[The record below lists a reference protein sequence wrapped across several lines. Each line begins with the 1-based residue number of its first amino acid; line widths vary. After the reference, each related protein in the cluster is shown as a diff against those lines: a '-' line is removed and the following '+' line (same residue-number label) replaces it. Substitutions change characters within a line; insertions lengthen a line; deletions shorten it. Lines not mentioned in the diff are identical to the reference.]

1 MAIFW
6 TVLIILAALLIF
18 FCFGIYFFLFKPNF
32 DRHDEPPHPLSDE
45 EYLHEH
51 KDFINASMEWFLSQN
66 FEDVY
71 ITSFDGF
78 KLYGSFF
85 EIPDGKAK
93 GSVIM
98 FHGFHGVAPRDFA
111 GLPEFYLS
119 LGYNVLVINE
129 RAHNKS
135 GGKYLTYGIKER
147 YDCRDW
153 ILYLNNRLGSDKPV
167 FLHGLSM
174 GCATVLMASGLK
186 LPSNVKGIVADCG
199 YTSPYEIIISVL
211 RNQVKIPAFPIMPLS
226 EILVKCIAGFW
237 LKEYSTLDA
246 MKTNR
251 IPILFVDGYK
261 DDFVPT
267 WMTQKN
273 YEACVAEKRIFW
285 VKGAKHAESYFMD
298 KGGYQAQLTRFFA
311 DYVNS

>member
-6 TVLIILAALLIF
+6 TILIIVVALLVLM
-18 FCFGIYFFLFKPNF
+18 CLGIYFFLFKPNF
-32 DRHDEPPHPLSDE
+32 ARHDEPPHPLSDE

-51 KDFINASMEWFLSQN
+51 KDFINASIQWFLSQKS
-66 FEDVY
+66 EDVY
-71 ITSFDGF
+71 IKSFDGLD
-78 KLYGSFF
+78 LYASFF
-85 EIPDGKAK
+85 AVPDSNAK
-93 GSVIM
+93 GTVLM
-98 FHGFHGVAPRDFA
+98 CHGFHGVAPRDFA

-119 LGYNVLVINE
+119 LGYNVLVINQ

-147 YDCRDW
+147 LDCRDW
-153 ILYLNNRLGSDKPV
+153 ILYLNNRLGNDKPV

-174 GCATVLMASGLK
+174 GCATVLMASGLE

-199 YTSPYEIIISVL
+199 YTSPYDIILSVL
-211 RNQVKIPAFPIMPLS
+211 KNGMKLPAFPIMPLS
-226 EILVKCIAGFW
+226 EILVKCIAGFG

-251 IPILFVDGYK
+251 IPILFVDGDK

-273 YEACVAEKRIFW
+273 YETCVAEKRIFW
-285 VKGAKHAESYFMD
+285 VKGAKHAESYFID
-298 KGGYQAQLTRFFA
+298 KEGYEAEVKDFLKSF
-311 DYVNS
+311 S

>member
-6 TVLIILAALLIF
+6 TILIIVVALLVLM
-18 FCFGIYFFLFKPNF
+18 CLGIYFFLFKPNF
-32 DRHDEPPHPLSDE
+32 ARHDEPPHPLNDT

-51 KDFINASMEWFLSQN
+51 KDFINASIQWFLSQKS
-66 FEDVY
+66 EDVY
-71 ITSFDGF
+71 IKSFDGF
-78 KLYGSFF
+78 DLYASFF
-85 EIPDGKAK
+85 AVPDSNAK
-93 GSVIM
+93 STVLM
-98 FHGFHGVAPRDFA
+98 CHGFHGVAPRDFA

-119 LGYNVLVINE
+119 LGYNVLVINQ

-147 YDCRDW
+147 FDCRDW
-153 ILYLNNRLGSDKPV
+153 ILYLNNRLGNDKPV

-174 GCATVLMASGLK
+174 GCATVLMASGLE

-199 YTSPYEIIISVL
+199 YTSPYDIILSVL
-211 RNQVKIPAFPIMPLS
+211 KNGMKLPAFPIMPLS
-226 EILVKCIAGFW
+226 EILVKCIAGFG

-251 IPILFVDGYK
+251 IPILFVDGDK

-273 YEACVAEKRIFW
+273 YETCVAEKRIFW

-298 KGGYQAQLTRFFA
+298 KEGYEAEVKDFLKSF
-311 DYVNS
+311 S

>member
-6 TVLIILAALLIF
+6 TILIILVALLLLM
-18 FCFGIYFFLFKPNF
+18 CLGIYFFLFKPNF
-32 DRHDEPPHPLSDE
+32 ARHDEPPHPLNDT

-51 KDFINASMEWFLSQN
+51 KDFINASIQWFLSQKS
-66 FEDVY
+66 EDVY
-71 ITSFDGF
+71 IKSFDGF
-78 KLYGSFF
+78 DLYGSLFSV
-85 EIPDGKAK
+85 PDGNTK
-93 GSVIM
+93 GTVLM
-98 FHGFHGVAPRDFA
+98 CHGFHGVAPRDFA

-119 LGYNVLVINE
+119 LGYNVLVINQ

-147 YDCRDW
+147 FDCRDW
-153 ILYLNNRLGSDKPV
+153 ILYINNRFGSDKPV

-174 GCATVLMASGLK
+174 GCATVLMASGLE
-186 LPSNVKGIVADCG
+186 LPANVKGIVADCG
-199 YTSPYEIIISVL
+199 YTSPYDIILSVL
-211 RNQVKIPAFPIMPLS
+211 KNGMKLPAFPIMPLS
-226 EILVKCIAGFW
+226 EILVKCIAGFG

-251 IPILFVDGYK
+251 IPILFVDGDK

-285 VKGAKHAESYFMD
+285 VKGAKHAESFYID
-298 KGGYQAQLTRFFA
+298 KEVYETEVKDFLKSF
-311 DYVNS
+311 S